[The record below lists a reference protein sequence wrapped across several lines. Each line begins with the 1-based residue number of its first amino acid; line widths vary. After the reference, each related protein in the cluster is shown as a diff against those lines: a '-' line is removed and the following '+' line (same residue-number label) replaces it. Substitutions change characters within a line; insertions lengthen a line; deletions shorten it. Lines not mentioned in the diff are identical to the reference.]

1 MAVLVC
7 ALFFLS
13 GAAGLCFETLW
24 FHQAGLTFGN
34 SVAAS
39 SIVLASFM
47 AGLAL
52 GNGLAARRA
61 SRLRSPLRA
70 YAVLEVAI
78 GASGLALVWWLPDLA
93 PALAAL
99 LRPLTDSPAAL
110 SAARG
115 LAGFAVL
122 VAPAAAMGATLP
134 VLIAALR
141 ARDPSFGGA
150 LGRLYGWNTLGAVAG
165 ALAGEVWL
173 VEWVGVRGTGAVAA
187 GVNVAVA
194 LAALALARRWEQPAP
209 SGAAAPAASG
219 GRLPAAVWRILA
231 ASCLAGALLLAL
243 EIVWFR
249 FLRLFVHS
257 GSLAFSFMLATV
269 LTGIGVGG
277 VLGGAWLRRRPD
289 AWRAAPALALAAGA
303 MTALCYAA
311 FGVAQTQGAAIANAA
326 PALVGWLFVG
336 WLAAALCLPVAV
348 LSGALFPLL
357 GAALARHVPDEP
369 RATGWLALAN
379 TLGSAAGPLV
389 AGFGLLPG
397 IGVERSLVL
406 LAAGYAPLAL
416 LAGSAGALRPA
427 LVPAAAFG
435 LALALFPFGAMQSRY
450 LSVPIES
457 WHGRSEHAVVA
468 VREGR
473 SETAVY
479 VERRLDGERL
489 ATFLMTDSY
498 SMSSTAVFARRYM
511 KLFAWWPLALHPDP
525 RSALLI
531 SYGVGSTAKALV
543 DAPGLESIDVVDIS
557 REVLELSDLL
567 YPDAAEHPL
576 RDPRV
581 RVHIEDGRH
590 FLRMSEARFDII
602 TGEPP
607 PPKSAGV
614 VDLYTREHFA
624 LLRERLTEGG
634 IVTWWLPVH
643 NLLESD
649 AEAIIGAFCDVFEDC
664 SLWAGH
670 DLDWVLAGTRG
681 LRGPADETTFT
692 RLWRDPRSL
701 VELRRTGFER
711 PEQLGAT
718 FLADAAW
725 LRERTADVPPLTD
738 DRPKRLSSRLQT
750 DARAVFSPWLEVG
763 AARERFRD
771 SAYIRE
777 LWPPRLRERTLAYFE
792 PEGFIREA
800 GRAAQ
805 LGMRERLAGVDE
817 LIGRGLGT
825 AAAWRLGVTDD
836 QARAAQAAVAKGRPE
851 GPHRRTLGIVALTS
865 GESARA
871 ARELASA
878 REVTA
883 GDPFL
888 PVLEAFARCR
898 AGERL
903 RGEVPADP
911 AAREAWHWLELHCG
925 TRTPV
930 EGG

>member
-1 MAVLVC
+1 VIAVLC

-24 FHQAGLTFGN
+24 FHQAGLAFGN

-61 SRLRSPLRA
+61 SKLRSPLRA
-70 YAVLEVAI
+70 YAALELAI
-78 GASGLALVWWLPDLA
+78 GASGVALVWWLPELA
-93 PALAAL
+93 PALADW
-99 LRPLTDSPAAL
+99 LRPLTGSPAAL
-110 SAARG
+110 SAARS
-115 LAGFAVL
+115 LAGFALL

-134 VLIAALR
+134 VMIAALR

-150 LGRLYGWNTLGAVAG
+150 LGRLYGWNTLGAVTG
-165 ALAGEVWL
+165 ALAGELWL
-173 VEWVGVRGTGAVAA
+173 VEWLGVRGTGAFAG

-194 LAALALARRWEQPAP
+194 LAALALAPALAPRARAEVETHARGARR
-209 SGAAAPAASG
+209 SAS
-219 GRLPAAVWRILA
+219 AWRILA
-231 ASCLAGALLLAL
+231 ATCLAGALLLAL

-257 GSLAFSFMLATV
+257 GSLAFSFMLAVV

-277 VLGGAWLRRRPD
+277 VAAGAWLRRRPE
-289 AWRAAPALALAAGA
+289 AWRAAPALALVAGA
-303 MTALCYAA
+303 ATALCYAG
-311 FGVAQTQGAAIANAA
+311 FGAARGTVSGYASASPVFVAA
-326 PALVGWLFVG
+326 
-336 WLAAALCLPVAV
+336 LASALCLPVAV
-348 LSGALFPLL
+348 VSGALFPLL
-357 GAALARHVPDEP
+357 GAALARHVADEP

-379 TLGSAAGPLV
+379 TLGSASGPLL
-389 AGFGLLPG
+389 AGFVLLPALG
-397 IGVERSLVL
+397 IERALVL
-406 LAAGYAPLAL
+406 LAVGYAPLAL

-435 LALALFPFGAMQSRY
+435 LALVLFPFGAMQARY
-450 LSVPIES
+450 LRVPIVR
-457 WHGRSEHAVVA
+457 WHGQSEHAVVA
-468 VREGR
+468 VKEGR

-479 VERRLDGERL
+479 IERRLDGEPL
-489 ATFLMTDSY
+489 ATFLMTDSV

-525 RSALLI
+525 RTALLI

-543 DAPGLESIDVVDIS
+543 DAPWLESIDVVDTS
-557 REVLELSDLL
+557 REVLALSDLL
-567 YPDAAEHPL
+567 YPDASEHPL

-581 RVHIEDGRH
+581 KVHVEDGRH
-590 FLRMSEARFDII
+590 FLHTSEQRYDVI

-607 PPKSAGV
+607 PPKNAGV
-614 VDLYTREHFA
+614 VDLYTREHFE
-624 LLRERLTEGG
+624 LLRERLNEGG
-634 IVTWWLPVH
+634 VVTWWLPVH

-649 AEAIIGAFCDVFEDC
+649 ALAIVRAFCDVFDDC

-670 DLDWVLAGTRG
+670 DLDWVLVGSRG
-681 LRGPADETTFT
+681 LRGPISEEAFS
-692 RLWRDPRSL
+692 RLWRSPRNL
-701 VELRRTGFER
+701 AELRRTGFER

-725 LRERTADVPPLTD
+725 LRTRTADVEPLTD
-738 DRPKRLSSRLQT
+738 DRPKRLASQLQT
-750 DARAVFSPWLEVG
+750 DARAAFDPWLDVG
-763 AARERFRD
+763 AARARFRD
-771 SAYIRE
+771 SAWVRS
-777 LWPPRLRERTLAYFE
+777 LWPPSLRERTLAYFE
-792 PEGFIREA
+792 AEGFIREA
-800 GRAAQ
+800 ARAAP

-836 QARAAQAAVAKGRPE
+836 QARAAQAAVQHGRPQ
-851 GPHRRTLGIVALTS
+851 GPHRRTLGIVALTN

-871 ARELASA
+871 ARELAFARASA
-878 REVTA
+878 P
-883 GDPFL
+883 GDAFL

-898 AGERL
+898 AGEPL
-903 RGEVPADP
+903 RGDVPPEP
-911 AAREAWHWLELHCG
+911 AAREAWEWLALHCT
-925 TRTPV
+925 TRAG
-930 EGG
+930 EGA